1 MPGGSFIGALVSGLL
16 TDAFGRKSSIQIG
29 SVIWIIGSVISCA
42 AQNFPMLIV
51 GRFIN
56 GICVGICSAQVP
68 VYVAELAPAHK
79 RGLVVGAQQWAITW
93 GILIMFYISYGC
105 SFLKGTASFRVPW
118 ALQMIPAIFLFF
130 GIFWMP
136 ESPRW
141 LAKQDRWDDCQKI
154 LALIHANNNPD
165 DDLVRMELQQL
176 REACD
181 MDRIQSDVSFTELV
195 KPPMLWRLHIGV
207 FVQIWSQLTGINVIM
222 YYITFVFG
230 MAGLSGNNNLVASSI
245 NYVIN
250 VVVTVPALLYLD
262 KVGRRPILLMGSI
275 SLTVWWFLCAGLMGG
290 YGSPAPPGGL
300 NHIAEESWS
309 ITGTPAKVVIACSYL
324 VVASFAPS
332 WGPVSWVYPPELFPL
347 RLRGK
352 AVALSTASNWMFN
365 FALSY
370 YTPPAF
376 VNIKWKTYLIF
387 GVFSFAMTLHVFFC
401 FPETAGKTLEEVEGL
416 LNENRA
422 PWRAASNKR
431 DLENVVMEST
441 QAQEKREEEIHVE
454 SA

>member
-1 MPGGSFIGALVSGLL
+1 
-16 TDAFGRKSSIQIG
+16 
-29 SVIWIIGSVISCA
+29 
-42 AQNFPMLIV
+42 MLIV

-105 SFLKGTASFRVPW
+105 SFLKGPASFRVPW

-176 REACD
+176 REACH

-222 YYITFVFG
+222 YCEYPITILFIGYGLSNWIQDITFVFG

-275 SLTVWWFLCAGLMGG
+275 SLTVWWFLCAGLMGS

-309 ITGTPAKVVIACSYL
+309 ITGAPAKVVIACSYL

-370 YTPPAF
+370 FTPPAF

-387 GVFSFAMTLHVFFC
+387 GAFSFAMALHVFFC
-401 FPETAGKTLEEVEGL
+401 FPETAGKTLEEVEGSL
-416 LNENRA
+416 KENRA

-431 DLENVVMEST
+431 DLEDRAIESI
-441 QAQEKREEEIHVE
+441 QAEEKREEEIHVE
-454 SA
+454 RA